1 MVVKLSNKVVT
12 HPMINIISERIR
24 LIMRLYDRR
33 EQYSFECLKAMS
45 DLCSFLQYKSQ
56 KSLESIVEDYH
67 KVKDKALTVARKQ
80 ASTEFDQ
87 GTTQLEYRNKFA
99 LKVLTKSVE
108 LLMAEMYKGYFTQEF
123 WTADGLDN
131 LNPDTLQQQ

>member
-1 MVVKLSNKVVT
+1 MT
-12 HPMINIISERIR
+12 
-24 LIMRLYDRR
+24 LYERR
-33 EQYSFECLKAMS
+33 EQYAFECLKAMS
-45 DLCSFLQYKSQ
+45 DLCSFLQFKSQ
-56 KSLESIVEDYH
+56 KTLEPIVEDYH
-67 KVKDKALTVARKQ
+67 KIQEKALKVARKQ

-99 LKVLTKSVE
+99 LKILTKNVE

-131 LNPDTLQQQ
+131 LNPDKLEQQ